1 MNLKEELKKLRTKLS
16 GKSNQ
21 PTTSRPTVVKSE
33 LTEEEEK
40 MMLESIGKFREGF
53 KSSAAEATANHFA
66 KIRNVN
72 LDAKVDNFIEW
83 YFKNMVKGH
92 YTDIG
97 EFHKPND
104 MRNFI

>member
-40 MMLESIGKFREGF
+40 MML
-53 KSSAAEATANHFA
+53 
-66 KIRNVN
+66 
-72 LDAKVDNFIEW
+72 
-83 YFKNMVKGH
+83 
-92 YTDIG
+92 
-97 EFHKPND
+97 
-104 MRNFI
+104 